1 MVKFA
6 QVVLGPAGSATCYS
20 RHQSRSG
27 EENVF
32 LCFIANS
39 RLRISL
45 RKAAEEFKYAVSVD
59 IRDLISVDEV
69 GEELS
74 LGPNGALVYCM
85 EFMLHNMEWLEEK
98 LDAFIDNDYL
108 VFDLPGQ
115 IELYTH
121 FPFMREL
128 ILKLIR
134 WDFRIQA
141 LYFLDSQFM
150 ADSSKFFGGCITA
163 LSAMLQLEVSH
174 LNVMSKMD
182 LTRNMAK
189 RRVEDFM
196 DADVDTLVG
205 EISKST
211 APRFQRL
218 NNAMGSLLDDFG
230 MVSFVPLDL
239 TDDESIAAL
248 LLMVDLAL
256 QYEDELDQNVQV
268 PDERDEDSE

>member
-6 QVVLGPAGSATCYS
+6 QVVLGPAGSGKSTYCAELQRYCNDK
-20 RHQSRSG
+20 RRAIHVI
-27 EENVF
+27 N
-32 LCFIANS
+32 LDP
-39 RLRISL
+39 
-45 RKAAEEFKYAVSVD
+45 AAEDFKYSVSVD

-69 GEELS
+69 GEEFS

-85 EFMLHNMEWLEEK
+85 EFMLHNLEWLEEK

-128 ILKLIR
+128 ILKLNR
-134 WDFRIQA
+134 WDFRVQA

-163 LSAMLQLEVSH
+163 LSAMVQLEVPH

-182 LTRNMAK
+182 LARNVSK
-189 RRVEDFM
+189 QRVEDFM
-196 DADVDTLVG
+196 DADIDTLIND
-205 EISKST
+205 ISNST
-211 APRFQRL
+211 APRFRKL
-218 NNAMGSLLDDFG
+218 NSAMGSLLDDFG
-230 MVSFVPLDL
+230 MVSFVPLDI
-239 TDDESIAAL
+239 TDDESIATL
-248 LLMVDLAL
+248 LLMVDIAL
-256 QYEDELDQNVQV
+256 QYEDEVDQNIQI
-268 PDERDEDSE
+268 PDERDENSE